1 MFIGDKWAECGLSSP
16 AGLGSNRFG
25 KAAQDLDGFGER
37 LRKDARGVPIRG
49 AVEDE
54 PAIRN
59 VGGRFRHLPSGKT
72 GTIAHMGTGQGQCI
86 AVGFD
91 DGSIALC
98 ESKDLESIEGPA
110 GARRMVP
117 R

>member
-1 MFIGDKWAECGLSSP
+1 MFEDKWAACGLSDAPSVK
-16 AGLGSNRFG
+16 ANHFE
-25 KAAQDLDGFGER
+25 KAARDLDGFGEP

-49 AVEDE
+49 AVEDG
-54 PAIRN
+54 PAIPK
-59 VGGRFRHLPSGKT
+59 VGGRVRHLPNGKT
-72 GTIAHMGTGQGQCI
+72 GTVAHMGTGAGQCI

-98 ESKDLESIEGPA
+98 EAKDLESIEGPV
-110 GARRMVP
+110 GSRRMVP